1 MEAPDWQIQSNRTH
15 FAKPDALL
23 TKRVSKTGGMFSST
37 VVSGHAEDVP
47 ILEVCKLNDP
57 SWMYRDSIQTGYRG
71 SS

>member
-15 FAKPDALL
+15 FAKPDALP

-47 ILEVCKLNDP
+47 ILEVCKLKTQQW
-57 SWMYRDSIQTGYRG
+57 S
-71 SS
+71 